1 VIGLSNGNQ
10 IAETLLQEVHLHIE
24 RPAMNIAVV
33 ILKIRVML
41 YGLEPW
47 LPAIMFGQELGER
60 RLATTYISCYCD
72 MHT

>member
-1 VIGLSNGNQ
+1 
-10 IAETLLQEVHLHIE
+10 
-24 RPAMNIAVV
+24 MNIAVV

-47 LPAIMFGQELGER
+47 FPAIMFGQELGER
-60 RLATTYISCYCD
+60 RLATTYISCNCD